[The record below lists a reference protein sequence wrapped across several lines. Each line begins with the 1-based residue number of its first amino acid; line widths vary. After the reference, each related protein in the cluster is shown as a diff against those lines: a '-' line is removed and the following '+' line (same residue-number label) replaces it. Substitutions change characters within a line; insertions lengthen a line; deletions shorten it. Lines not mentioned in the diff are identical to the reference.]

1 MMANTFQVEVVSA
14 EKKLFSGEATEV
26 FARSLDGEIG
36 ILPGHQPA
44 LLALDISPVKI
55 KMADGTVQRVA
66 VHNGFLYYKPGDKLV
81 ILANIA
87 ELPEQIDVAR
97 AKRREAEA
105 RQQLDKLDDE
115 ALAESVKKQAV
126 RLSVAETN

>member
-1 MMANTFQVEVVSA
+1 MATFQVEVVSA
-14 EKKLFSGEATEV
+14 EKQLFSGEASEV

-36 ILPGHQPA
+36 ILPGHQPC

-55 KMADGTVQRVA
+55 KLADGTEQRVA

-87 ELPEQIDVAR
+87 ELPGDIDVAR
-97 AKRREAEA
+97 ATRSEAAA
-105 RQQLDKLDDE
+105 RASLSKAEDE
-115 ALAESVKKQAV
+115 AMAASLKKQEV
-126 RLSVAETN
+126 RLSVAAGN